1 MSQTTLDDEL
11 FSEAAGELRDD
22 VEAALDEAR
31 AALPDPEALWDVEAD
46 NALGVLNG
54 LRAALAAEDATE
66 HLREARKWHEVG
78 RRADAFEDDELAEE
92 IEAVEALFDQLDAAR
107 EQVSALAGTLPEI
120 KAALEAVDAG
130 DDDA

>member
-11 FSEAAGELRDD
+11 FAEAAEEVEGK

-31 AALPDPEALWDVEAD
+31 AALPDPDDLWAVEAD

-66 HLREARKWHEVG
+66 HLREARKWHEMG
-78 RRADAFEDDELAEE
+78 RRADAFENGDLTEE
-92 IEAVEALFDQLDAAR
+92 IEAVEDLFEQLGNAR

-120 KAALEAVDAG
+120 KGALEEYGG
-130 DDDA
+130 DGDG